1 MRYTL
6 GLKKLPFEQSTRQII
21 FVESGYDVEINNLI
35 KLNYEE
41 ICDYYSSAGYEFCY
55 IPWLTNEIES
65 DDAYNYF
72 LPYDKNLKDRDVLK
86 SDFILDFM
94 IHPENRMNIGPSLLF
109 YHPDCIDNNY
119 SEAESQFIGITF
131 DVSTFERSPNLKEVL
146 LHILADI
153 EEHKHPI
160 IRFQKVSKPKYDIED
175 DDGLLYRAGEEDIIY
190 DADSYFDSE
199 SQQLMAEIEERIKKL
214 NKKGINTYIVK
225 RMIKDDDEQL
235 SRLRIT
241 KDYRI
246 FLPDY
251 KNMEIKITP
260 LPKAVFMLF
269 LKHPEG
275 ILFKYLPDYKDELM
289 HIYKKVK
296 GPLFDLTTA
305 LKSIEDVTDPLSNS
319 INEKCARIREAF
331 VCQFDEHLAKYYYV
345 DGKRGEPK
353 KIALPRDMVKWEGEV
368 TGF

>member
-6 GLKKLPFEQSTRQII
+6 GLKKLPFEQCTRHII
-21 FVESGYDVEINNLI
+21 YVESDYDVEINNLI

-55 IPWLTNEIES
+55 IPWLTSEIES
-65 DDAYNYF
+65 DEAYKYF
-72 LPYDKNLKDRDVLK
+72 VPYNKSLKDRVVLK

-109 YHPDCIDNNY
+109 YHPDCIDNDY
-119 SEAESQFIGITF
+119 PEAENQFRGVTI

-146 LHILADI
+146 LEILADI
-153 EEHKHPI
+153 AKHRRPI
-160 IRFQKVSKPKYDIED
+160 IRFQKVSKTNYDIEE
-175 DDGLLYRAGEEDIIY
+175 DDGLLYRVGEEDFDY

-199 SQQLMAEIEERIKKL
+199 SKQLMEEIKERIERL
-214 NKKGINTYIVK
+214 NKKGINTYIIK
-225 RMIKDDDEQL
+225 RMIKDDDKQL

-251 KNMEIKITP
+251 KNLEIKMTR
-260 LPKAVFMLF
+260 LPKAVFFLF
-269 LKHPEG
+269 LNHPEG

-289 HIYKKVK
+289 QIYKNVK
-296 GPLFDLTTA
+296 GSLFDLSSA
-305 LKSIEDVTDPLSNS
+305 IKSIENVTDPLNNS

-331 VCQFDEHLAKYYYV
+331 VREFDDHLAKNYYV
-345 DGKRGEPK
+345 DGKRGGAK
-353 KIALPRDMVKWEGEV
+353 KIALSRELVKWEAAI
-368 TGF
+368 